1 MAGVEIH
8 DVIAVSNKEKSSGRV
23 QSEAANI
30 RAARVPFRNHFFGSH
45 INCDGRSGPFDVGV
59 KKSAS
64 IIDGIAFA
72 QTIQLNFRFPFQMTR
87 IGSVENLENL
97 SRLSIAARNRS
108 CCDPNLFRCRY
119 VKHTVRC
126 DAVIRRN
133 WHTFAATQV
142 ALVDPTKRRVAAI
155 ADVNSAVADTGCGW
169 AECDFASAS
178 LNFASLK
185 SRDLR
190 YCVRFFIDH
199 HHAPEIAGW
208 HPYFSS
214 RRVVSE
220 IIERDSSVGARKR
233 DWFQFVTRTRRVG
246 RD

>member
-1 MAGVEIH
+1 M
-8 DVIAVSNKEKSSGRV
+8 IAASNEEKSSGRV

-72 QTIQLNFRFPFQMTR
+72 QTIQRNFRFPFQMTR
-87 IGSVENLENL
+87 IGSVENLE
-97 SRLSIAARNRS
+97 SFCRFSIAARNRS
-108 CCDPNLFRCRY
+108 RCDPNFFRCRY
-119 VKHTVRC
+119 VKHAVRC
-126 DAVIRRN
+126 DAVVRRN
-133 WHTFAATQV
+133 WHTFTATQA
-142 ALVDPTKRRVAAI
+142 ALVDPTKCRVAAI
-155 ADVNSAVADTGCGW
+155 ADVNNTGADTGCGW
-169 AECDFASAS
+169 AERDFASAS

-185 SRDLR
+185 SGDLR
-190 YCVRFFIDH
+190 HRVRFFIDH

-208 HPYFSS
+208 HPHFSG

-220 IIERDSSVGARKR
+220 IIESDCSVGARKR
-233 DWFQFVTRTRRVG
+233 DWFEFVTRSRRVG